1 MSRRQ
6 LAYIA
11 AGLTVGLGL
20 LGLLNPAVTVRLLGL
35 EVVDP
40 RGFSQ
45 ARATFGAMYLALGA
59 VIVWA
64 ASARNAPPA
73 YLRVPALLIG
83 ALAFGR
89 LLSIIIDG
97 VVTPLNI
104 LFFVTEAA
112 AAAVVTLASFDR
124 NTASTHAQDP
134 TAGNG
139 TGGAGPAG
147 PAGPAA

>member
-6 LAYIA
+6 LAYLA
-11 AGLTVGLGL
+11 AALTLGLGL
-20 LGLLNPAVTVRLLGL
+20 LGLLNPILTVRLLGL

-45 ARATFGAMYLALGA
+45 ARATFGALYLALAG

-64 ASARNAPPA
+64 VSARGSHPA

-83 ALAFGR
+83 ALALGR

-97 VVTPLNI
+97 VVTPLNL
-104 LFFVTEAA
+104 LFFLTEAA
-112 AAAVVTLASFDR
+112 CAAVVTLASFDR
-124 NTASTHAQDP
+124 GSVGSTATP
-134 TAGNG
+134 PPGR
-139 TGGAGPAG
+139 PV
-147 PAGPAA
+147 